1 MGHDKTMSIATNS
14 SVATGA
20 VRRLASRWLCVLG
33 AGLSAFSLPGAAF
46 AAGLNVQGA
55 WVPPSAQTGVD
66 IGLYMT
72 IHNDDD
78 EADALVRASCPFAN
92 FAERRTVDVGEGGLS
107 DRAVPNIPVAAHA
120 TLELG
125 PKGYHVGLLQT
136 RDKLTVGDSFTCNVT
151 FRRAGPMEVKVTVSQ
166 SPP

>member
-1 MGHDKTMSIATNS
+1 MA
-14 SVATGA
+14 
-20 VRRLASRWLCVLG
+20 
-33 AGLSAFSLPGAAF
+33 AGLS
-46 AAGLNVQGA
+46 VQGA
-55 WVPPSAQTGVD
+55 WVPPSPRTGVD

-78 EADALVRASCPFAN
+78 EADALVRATCPFAN

-120 TLELG
+120 ILELG

-136 RDKLTVGDSFTCNVT
+136 RDKLTTGDSFTCNVT
-151 FRRAGPMEVKVTVSQ
+151 FRRAGPMEVKVMVSP